1 MRLRLVLSYVLV
13 VLVTIVSI
21 LLLVR
26 QGAVRE
32 VGNYMTR
39 AAMGLDDLAADLEV
53 YYQQNGS
60 WEGATMLLANHA
72 GGRGMGQ
79 GMMMGRPHL
88 RLADARG
95 DVVADSRDEPSGKL
109 TSTERGAAIV
119 LQTERGEVVGYLVAE
134 ASSGMM
140 QARDNEQQLLDR
152 LVRAA
157 WIAATIAGGLALLL
171 ALLLSYGLLQPVVD
185 LTRAAAKM
193 ANGDLSQRV
202 QVKRKDELGTLGA
215 AFNHMAASLQ
225 RAEQNRRAMT
235 ADIAHELRTPIA
247 IQRAHLEALQDGVYP
262 LTAENLQPVL
272 DQTELLARLVDDLR
286 TLALADSGE
295 LKLEMAPLDLS
306 QLAQRVI
313 ERFRP
318 EAEMRGVNLVLA
330 GAPSGPVPIHGDANR
345 IEQVLN
351 NLISNALRHT
361 PLGGQVSLRID
372 IKDGWVEMYLADTG
386 PGIPPEALP
395 RVFERFYRADKSRSR
410 EEGGTGLGLA
420 IARQLAVAHGG
431 DIRAANRP
439 EGGAEFTVRLPVGS
453 VPGAPVI

>member
-1 MRLRLVLSYVLV
+1 
-13 VLVTIVSI
+13 
-21 LLLVR
+21 
-26 QGAVRE
+26 
-32 VGNYMTR
+32 
-39 AAMGLDDLAADLEV
+39 
-53 YYQQNGS
+53 
-60 WEGATMLLANHA
+60 
-72 GGRGMGQ
+72 
-79 GMMMGRPHL
+79 
-88 RLADARG
+88 
-95 DVVADSRDEPSGKL
+95 VADSRDEPSGTL

-119 LQTERGEVVGYLVAE
+119 LQTERGEVIGYLVAE

-140 QARDNEQQLLDR
+140 QVRSNEQQLLDR

-157 WIAATIAGGLALLL
+157 WIAATIAGCLALLL

-185 LTRAAAKM
+185 LTRAAVKM

-202 QVKRKDELGTLGA
+202 QVKRKDELGTLGT
-215 AFNHMAASLQ
+215 AFNHMASSLQ

-295 LKLEMAPLDLS
+295 LKLEMAPLNLS

-330 GAPSGPVPIHGDANR
+330 GAPSGPVTIRGDANR

-351 NLISNALRHT
+351 NLLSNALRHT
-361 PLGGQVSLRID
+361 PSGGQVSLRID
-372 IKDGWVEMYLADTG
+372 LKDSWVETHLADTG
-386 PGIPPEALP
+386 PGIPPESLP

-410 EEGGTGLGLA
+410 EVGGKGLGLA

-439 EGGAEFTVRLPVGS
+439 GGGAEFTVRLPVGS
-453 VPGAPVI
+453 VPGAPVT

>member
-1 MRLRLVLSYVLV
+1 MRLRLVLSYALV

-26 QGAVRE
+26 QGAARE

-39 AAMGLDDLAADLEV
+39 AAMGLDDLAAELEV

-60 WEGATMLLANHA
+60 WEGATTLLANHA

-95 DVVADSRDEPSGKL
+95 NVVADSRDEPSGKL

-119 LQTERGEVVGYLVAE
+119 LQTERGEVIGYLVAE

-140 QARDNEQQLLDR
+140 QVRSNEQQLLDR

-157 WIAATIAGGLALLL
+157 WIAATIAGCLALLL

-185 LTRAAAKM
+185 LTRAAVKM

-202 QVKRKDELGTLGA
+202 QVKRKDELGTLGT
-215 AFNHMAASLQ
+215 AFNHMASSLQ

-295 LKLEMAPLDLS
+295 LKLEMAPLNLS

-330 GAPSGPVPIHGDANR
+330 GAPSGPVTIRGDANR

-351 NLISNALRHT
+351 NLLSNALRHT
-361 PLGGQVSLRID
+361 PSGGQVSLRID
-372 IKDGWVEMYLADTG
+372 LKDSWVETHLADTG
-386 PGIPPEALP
+386 PGIPPESLP

-439 EGGAEFTVRLPVGS
+439 GGGAEFTVRLPVGS
-453 VPGAPVI
+453 VPGAPVT

>member
-1 MRLRLVLSYVLV
+1 MRLRLVLSYALV

-26 QGAVRE
+26 QGAARE

-39 AAMGLDDLAADLEV
+39 AAMGLDDLAAELEV

-60 WEGATMLLANHA
+60 WEGATTLLANHA

-95 DVVADSRDEPSGKL
+95 NVVADSRDEPSGKL

-119 LQTERGEVVGYLVAE
+119 LQTERGEVIGYLVAE

-140 QARDNEQQLLDR
+140 QVRSNEQQLLDR

-185 LTRAAAKM
+185 LTRAAVKM

-202 QVKRKDELGTLGA
+202 QVKRKDELGTLGT
-215 AFNHMAASLQ
+215 AFNHMASSLQ

-295 LKLEMAPLDLS
+295 LKLEMAPLNLS

-330 GAPSGPVPIHGDANR
+330 GAPSGPVTIRGDANR

-351 NLISNALRHT
+351 NLLSNALRHT
-361 PLGGQVSLRID
+361 PSGGQVSLRID
-372 IKDGWVEMYLADTG
+372 LKDSWVETHLADTG
-386 PGIPPEALP
+386 PGIPPESLP

-439 EGGAEFTVRLPVGS
+439 GGGAEFTVRLPVGS
-453 VPGAPVI
+453 VPGAPVT

>member
-1 MRLRLVLSYVLV
+1 MRLRLVLSYALV

-26 QGAVRE
+26 QGAARE

-39 AAMGLDDLAADLEV
+39 AAMGLDDLAAELEV

-60 WEGATMLLANHA
+60 WEGATTLLANHA

-79 GMMMGRPHL
+79 GMMMGRSHL
-88 RLADARG
+88 RLADAHG
-95 DVVADSRDEPSGKL
+95 NVVADSRDEPSGKL

-119 LQTERGEVVGYLVAE
+119 LQTERGEVIGYLVAE

-140 QARDNEQQLLDR
+140 QVRSNEQQLLDR

-185 LTRAAAKM
+185 LTRAAVKM

-202 QVKRKDELGTLGA
+202 PVKRKDELGTLGT
-215 AFNHMAASLQ
+215 AFNHMASSLQ

-247 IQRAHLEALQDGVYP
+247 IQRVHLEALQDGVYP

-295 LKLEMAPLDLS
+295 LKLEMAPLNLS

-330 GAPSGPVPIHGDANR
+330 GAPSGPVSIRGDANR

-351 NLISNALRHT
+351 NLLSNALRHT
-361 PLGGQVSLRID
+361 PSGGQVSLRID
-372 IKDGWVEMYLADTG
+372 LKDGWVETHLADTG
-386 PGIPPEALP
+386 SGIPPESLP

-439 EGGAEFTVRLPVGS
+439 GGGAEFTVRLPVGS
-453 VPGAPVI
+453 VPGAPVT

>member
-1 MRLRLVLSYVLV
+1 MRLRLVLSYALV
-13 VLVTIVSI
+13 VLVAIASI

-26 QGAVRE
+26 QGAARE
-32 VGNYMTR
+32 VGNYMNR
-39 AAMGLDDLAADLEV
+39 AAMGLDDLAAELEI

-60 WEGATMLLANHA
+60 WAGATTLLANHA

-88 RLADARG
+88 RLADAQG
-95 DVVADSRDEPSGKL
+95 IVVADSRDEPSGRL

-119 LQTERGEVVGYLVAE
+119 LQTERGKLIGYLVAE

-140 QARDNEQQLLDR
+140 QARGNEQQLLDR

-157 WIAATIAGGLALLL
+157 WIAAAIAGGLALLL

-286 TLALADSGE
+286 TLALADAGE
-295 LKLEMAPLDLS
+295 LRLEMAPLDLS

-318 EAEMRGVNLVLA
+318 EAEIRGVGLTLA
-330 GAPSGPVPIHGDANR
+330 SAPPDPVTIQGDANR
-345 IEQVLN
+345 IEQILN
-351 NLISNALRHT
+351 NLLSNALRHT
-361 PLGGQVSLRID
+361 PSGGEVSLRVD
-372 IKDGWVEMYLADTG
+372 LRNGWVETRLTDTG
-386 PGIPPEALP
+386 PGIPTESLP

-431 DIRAANRP
+431 DIRAANHP
-439 EGGAEFTVRLPVGS
+439 EGGAEFTVRLPIGS
-453 VPGAPVI
+453 APGAPAT

>member
-1 MRLRLVLSYVLV
+1 MRLRLVLSYALV

-26 QGAVRE
+26 QGAARE

-39 AAMGLDDLAADLEV
+39 AAMGLDDLAAELEV

-60 WEGATMLLANHA
+60 WEGATTLLANHA

-119 LQTERGEVVGYLVAE
+119 LQTERGEVIGYLVAE

-140 QARDNEQQLLDR
+140 QVRSNEQQLLDR

-185 LTRAAAKM
+185 LTRAAVKM

-202 QVKRKDELGTLGA
+202 QVKRKDELGTLGT
-215 AFNHMAASLQ
+215 AFNHMASSLQ

-295 LKLEMAPLDLS
+295 LKLEMAPLNLS

-330 GAPSGPVPIHGDANR
+330 GAPSGPVTIRGDANR

-351 NLISNALRHT
+351 NLLSNALRHT
-361 PLGGQVSLRID
+361 PSGGQVSLRID
-372 IKDGWVEMYLADTG
+372 LKDSWVETHLADTG
-386 PGIPPEALP
+386 PGIPPESLP

-439 EGGAEFTVRLPVGS
+439 GGGAEFTVRLPVGS
-453 VPGAPVI
+453 VPGAPVT